1 MKILYISPRYD
12 GGIGGH
18 AKRVADKLQENGIDI
33 ELMHVPHV
41 PIKNLKNPSFTIFG
55 SIQAILNS
63 KEYDIVHAWNIPSTF
78 IMKKIKSK
86 KKILSIHGVY
96 GQQIE
101 QIHSN
106 ITSKI
111 GKRAEE
117 EAFKIANIFTTDSKY
132 VQSFYKNKLDIDF
145 IHLPAPLDTSKFPE
159 ILDLDKE
166 QNQIIYIGRD
176 SFEKGIDI
184 LKKIEKNVN
193 GNVIYCTN
201 LPWNE
206 TMKNLKKSTILVV
219 PSRME
224 SIPQVIKEAF
234 FLKIPVIATNVGGI
248 SELIENGKTGI
259 LIQSD
264 NSKLLLNEI
273 NKLLQNTYLQ
283 KKLFDEAH
291 KFIMENYT
299 WESLLSKYVD
309 FYKKLIE

>member
-1 MKILYISPRYD
+1 VKILYISPRYD

>member
-1 MKILYISPRYD
+1 MKILYISPRYE